1 MSQASTLGTFTPV
14 ASTLGAQTGTS
25 TNPPGPLFVSIPNY
39 GSYQLY
45 STGPFN
51 KNEPTAFSTLTAAV
65 NPSTI
70 AGPTPT
76 GTNPWGA

>member
-1 MSQASTLGTFTPV
+1 MVFSTTVGTFVPL
-14 ASTLGAQTGTS
+14 ASTLGAMPSTS
-25 TNPPGPLFVSIPNY
+25 NGGYLFVSIPDY

-51 KNEPTAFSTLTAAV
+51 KNEPKPFSTLTV
-65 NPSTI
+65 GRNPSTI